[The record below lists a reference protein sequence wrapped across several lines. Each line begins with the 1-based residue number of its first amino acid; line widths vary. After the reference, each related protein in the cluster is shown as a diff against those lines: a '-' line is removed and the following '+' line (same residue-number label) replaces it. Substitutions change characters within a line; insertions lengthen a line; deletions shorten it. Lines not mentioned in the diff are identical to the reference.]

1 MGIKEWLKLFHD
13 LAKKQG
19 MTIDKYADAVLSFEE
34 ATATVRSSP
43 EERAEAMDAI
53 RAIVEANPDAVLDPR
68 QVVSQVGLKQCQ
80 ADRAFVRYQVD
91 KLRLEYKAA

>member
-1 MGIKEWLKLFHD
+1 MGIKEWLRLFHD

-19 MTIDKYADAVLSFEE
+19 MTIDKYAEAVLSYED

-43 EERAEAMDAI
+43 EERADAVAAI
-53 RAIVEANPDAVLDPR
+53 RAIVETNPDAVLDPR

-80 ADRAFVRYQVD
+80 ADRAFVRHQLD
-91 KLRLEYKAA
+91 KLRLENCAV